1 MLTEKEKRQILLA
14 EFLQREAED
23 RFWMKQSKKATAR
36 TAQIMRE
43 EEVNE
48 DENP

>member
-1 MLTEKEKRQILLA
+1 MFTEKEKRQILLA
-14 EFLQREAED
+14 EYLQRKAEED
-23 RFWMKQSKKATAR
+23 FWKKQSKKVTMR

-48 DENP
+48 NEDS